1 MLGKFRI
8 DRRAFLRGVA
18 GCVTDGG
25 VRDAEGACQLEM
37 PIFTAKSSA
46 PTNLTKHHAVDMN
59 VPISCGGEPVYP
71 GDIIV
76 GDMVGVMVI
85 PAHMADQIAEEAEPM
100 EEYEAFVLEEVKRGV
115 PIIGL
120 YPAADPDHLERFEAW
135 KAKGGQQ

>member
-37 PIFTAKSSA
+37 PILTAKSSA

-76 GDMVGVMVI
+76 GDMDGVMVI

-100 EEYEAFVLEEVKRGV
+100 EEYEAFVREEV
-115 PIIGL
+115 
-120 YPAADPDHLERFEAW
+120 
-135 KAKGGQQ
+135 